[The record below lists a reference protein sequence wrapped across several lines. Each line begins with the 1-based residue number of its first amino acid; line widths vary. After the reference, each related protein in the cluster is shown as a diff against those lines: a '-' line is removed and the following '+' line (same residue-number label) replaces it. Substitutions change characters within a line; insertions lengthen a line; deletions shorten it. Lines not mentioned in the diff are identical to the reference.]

1 MAATA
6 AVSAAAAVDFGGAFD
21 NDSKFSG
28 NTTSDLKCDQKDT
41 VSAWIRTPFDND
53 GNTYFVAEAL
63 YQYENDFAT
72 ETKTN
77 VIDVDLCKFG
87 WSKVSGSNKMSLAAG
102 RFSSFDLSG
111 IVFNQTA
118 DGILFRVEMPRF
130 TAAAYAGYTGLL
142 NAQMVTILSPAGES
156 FNVDTD
162 KAYVCA
168 AKYGIASLSLSL
180 PYCIANQTVS
190 AQFFG
195 TFRLEDNSY
204 NRMYG
209 TIGINGSIIPSLFYN
224 LTSTLGMTS
233 YDGASYD
240 LSNLTAA
247 SVTLYP
253 AKTVSVG
260 LNGVYAS
267 GEQGPFKAFTGFTSA
282 TASNALD
289 EPQYTGIAKCG
300 LSATVKPVKSV
311 LAGASADIVF
321 NALDSVEYG
330 GFQYKINASWQI
342 VSDVQA
348 GAVFYQYKDNDNSD
362 RDKSCVQL
370 KAVITF

>member
-1 MAATA
+1 MVATA
-6 AVSAAAAVDFGGAFD
+6 AVSTAAAVDFGGAFD
-21 NDSKFSG
+21 NDSKFRG
-28 NTTSDLKCDQKDT
+28 NTASDFKCDQKDT

-53 GNTYFVAEAL
+53 GNTYFAAEAL
-63 YQYENDFAT
+63 YQYENDFAA

-77 VIDVDLCKFG
+77 VIDVDLFKFG
-87 WSKVSGSNKMSLAAG
+87 WSKMSGANKISLSAG

-111 IVFNQTA
+111 VVFNQAA
-118 DGILFRVEMPRF
+118 DGILFRYEMPRF
-130 TAAAYAGYTGLL
+130 AVSAYGGYTGLL
-142 NAQMVTILSPAGES
+142 NAQMVTILTPAGETFEIDS
-156 FNVDTD
+156 G

-168 AKYGIASLSLSL
+168 AKYGIASLSITL
-180 PYCIANQTVS
+180 PYIVANQTIS

-195 TFRLEDNSY
+195 TFRLEDTSY

-209 TIGINGSIIPSLFYN
+209 TLGLNGSIIPSLFYTI
-224 LTSTLGMTS
+224 TSTLGMTS

-240 LSNLTAA
+240 LSNLTTV

-253 AKTVSVG
+253 SKTISFG

-267 GEQGPFKAFTGFTSA
+267 GEQGPFKAFTGFTSE

-289 EPQYTGIAKCG
+289 EPQYTGIAEFG
-300 LSATVKPVKSV
+300 LSATVKPVKNV

-321 NALDSVEYG
+321 DALDSVEYD
-330 GFQYKINASWQI
+330 GFQYKVNASWQI

-348 GAVFYQYKDNDNSD
+348 GAVFYQYKDNDTSG
-362 RDKSCVQL
+362 RDKSCLQL